1 MRTHYLVILLILSTN
16 WTYSNDGIYPFK
28 LEIGEFYQSSEL
40 ISNAEGDSTSVIF
53 QIKSDFAEANE
64 MISVL
69 KGDTKTESQKITL
82 QNRRILNKMLI
93 DEHLYML
100 TMSDFQF
107 SLVIMNS
114 NLEFNVYPFFDL
126 RVGLSTQI
134 DSKILGKI
142 EDDVVIMFSGRLYR
156 FNVGL
161 NSLTKIESESDF
173 TQSFILSPNVQNI
186 EIVGLVKERNSADAV
201 YIQGKE
207 MLLSRNKFVSF
218 DENMVINN
226 NQNLYFISSEKSSN
240 QTFVQ
245 SIDFESFSALAAFWV
260 NAPLRLLHFDVN
272 DINPRMSYVVS
283 QTDKYEFVISTINA
297 SNNLSEI
304 SRIELPSKMLF
315 PRALMKSF
323 DSYVVLFANGIVM
336 LDSDG
341 QIISVS
347 TFNIK
352 FPENEKL
359 RLYDYGEHFIISSN
373 SISVS
378 FNFEENDLWLI
389 NRIIEGV
396 KEYLV
401 ACLFIFTL
409 IVFVQLYRHQRRLF
423 REMIDLPGIGFMT
436 FIDKNGRLILYNALA
451 SNILGITKV
460 MPKKKYFEFYFKNES
475 YKEIASLLKSSFE
488 SRSNLTERINIDIGT
503 DSREWVC
510 KTIVLRNIAGRFRG
524 VFFTG
529 VDITEQLQR
538 KRISNWAQI
547 AHDMQTN
554 LSTIKLNAEQ
564 IECDNFPD
572 IVKKKTRILHQ
583 VKLLIHRVR
592 DIVTVGR
599 SDKVDYSKHDINVI
613 CNEVLSE
620 FDDTMFPNVTIENH
634 SPSIMFYCD
643 KAKIIRAI
651 RNAIENSIKATD
663 NRNGLIQINAMRKN
677 ANVEITIKDNG
688 KGMTP
693 ETLAKMMI
701 PYFTTGR
708 KTGGSGIGTMIMQH
722 VVELHGG
729 KLEINS
735 EIGVGTEC
743 RFIFPIIPPKTSIKL
758 HERAE

>member
-1 MRTHYLVILLILSTN
+1 MYYLIIFLLFAANSV
-16 WTYSNDGIYPFK
+16 YSNDRIYPYK

-40 ISNAEGDSTSVIF
+40 ISNAHGDSASVTF
-53 QIKSDFAEANE
+53 QIKSDFAEADE
-64 MISVL
+64 MISVM
-69 KGDTKTESQKITL
+69 KSGVKTESQSITL
-82 QNRRILNKMLI
+82 QNRRILNKKLI
-93 DEHLYML
+93 DGHLFML
-100 TMSDFQF
+100 TSSDFQF

-114 NLEFNVYPFFDL
+114 NLEFNIYPIFDL
-126 RVGLSTQI
+126 REGIPSQFNAE
-134 DSKILGKI
+134 ILGKI
-142 EDDVVIMFSGRLYR
+142 DEDLLFVFAGKLYR
-156 FNVGL
+156 FNLGL
-161 NSLTKIESESDF
+161 NSLSKIESESEF

-186 EIVGLVKERNSADAV
+186 EIVGVVKERNNADAI
-201 YIQGKE
+201 YITGTE
-207 MLLSRNKFVSF
+207 LLESRNKFVSF
-218 DENMVINN
+218 DENLVLNN
-226 NQNLYFISSEKSSN
+226 KHHLYFISSERNSN
-240 QTFVQ
+240 QTFIQ
-245 SIDFESFSALAAFWV
+245 SIALESFATLSAFWV
-260 NAPLRLLHFDVN
+260 NTSMRLLNFDFDDEN
-272 DINPRMSYVVS
+272 LQMSYVTNQS
-283 QTDKYEFVISTINA
+283 DKYEFVISTINA
-297 SNNLSEI
+297 NNNLTEV
-304 SRIELPSKMLF
+304 SRIELPSYMLF
-315 PRALMKSF
+315 PRALLKSL

-336 LDSDG
+336 IDSFG
-341 QIISVS
+341 KIISVAS
-347 TFNIK
+347 FNIK
-352 FPENEKL
+352 FPENEEL
-359 RLYDYGEHFIISSN
+359 QIYDYGNHFIISSN
-373 SISVS
+373 SLSVA
-378 FNFEENDLWLI
+378 FNIKENNLWLF
-389 NRIIEGV
+389 NRVVEGV

-401 ACLFIFTL
+401 AFLFIFTL
-409 IVFVQLYRHQRRLF
+409 IIFVQLYRHQRRLF
-423 REMIDLPGIGFMT
+423 REMIDLPGIGFMI
-436 FIDKNGRLILYNALA
+436 FIDNKGRLVLYNALA
-451 SNILGITKV
+451 RDALGITKAI
-460 MPKKKYFEFYFKNES
+460 PKRKYFEFYFKNES
-475 YKEIASLLKSSFE
+475 YKEISSLLNSSFE
-488 SRSNLTERINIDIGT
+488 SRSNLTERINIEIGA
-503 DSREWVC
+503 DSREWMC
-510 KTIVLRNIAGRFRG
+510 KTIILRNIAGRFRG

-564 IECDNFPD
+564 IECDDFPD
-572 IVKKKTRILHQ
+572 MVKKKTRILHQ

-634 SPSIMFYCD
+634 AASIMFYCD

-663 NRNGLIQINAMRKN
+663 NRNGLIQINAIRNN
-677 ANVEITIKDNG
+677 ANIEISIKDNG

-743 RFIFPIIPPKTSIKL
+743 KFIFPIIPPKTSIKF
-758 HERAE
+758 HDRSE

>member
-1 MRTHYLVILLILSTN
+1 MLLLTSNLV
-16 WTYSNDGIYPFK
+16 YSNDGIYPLK
-28 LEIGEFYQSSEL
+28 LEIGDLYQKSEL
-40 ISNAEGDSTSVIF
+40 ISNAFGDSASVTF

-69 KGDTKTESQKITL
+69 RGDEKSESQSITL
-82 QNRRILNKMLI
+82 QNRRIMNKMMI

-100 TMSDFQF
+100 TLSDFQF
-107 SLVIMNS
+107 TLVIMNS
-114 NLEFNVYPFFDL
+114 NLEFNIYPIFDL
-126 RVGLSTQI
+126 REGIPSRF
-134 DSKILGKI
+134 DSEILGKI
-142 EDDVVIMFSGRLYR
+142 DDDLVFIFAGKLYR

-161 NSLTKIESESDF
+161 NSLTKIESESEF
-173 TQSFILSPNVQNI
+173 TQSFILSPNVQYI

-207 MLLSRNKFVSF
+207 LLLSRNKFVSF
-218 DENMVINN
+218 DENLVLNN
-226 NQNLYFISSEKSSN
+226 NEHLYFISSENSSN
-240 QTFVQ
+240 QTFIQ
-245 SIDFESFSALAAFWV
+245 SVAMESFSALSAFWV
-260 NAPLRLLHFDVN
+260 NAPLRLLHFDAN
-272 DINPRMSYVVS
+272 ELNPRLSYVVGQS
-283 QTDKYEFVISTINA
+283 DKNEFVISTINS

-336 LDSDG
+336 LNSNG

-347 TFNIK
+347 TFNVK

-373 SISVS
+373 SISVT
-378 FNFEENDLWLI
+378 FNIKENDLWLF
-389 NRIIEGV
+389 NRIVEGV

-401 ACLFIFTL
+401 AFLFIFSL
-409 IVFVQLYRHQRRLF
+409 IIFVQLYRHQRRLF
-423 REMIDLPGIGFMT
+423 REMIDLPGIGFMI
-436 FIDKNGRLILYNALA
+436 FIDKNGRLILYNAMA
-451 SNILGITKV
+451 RNILGITKA

-475 YKEIASLLKSSFE
+475 YKEIASLLNSSFE
-488 SRSNLTERINIDIGT
+488 SRSDLTERINIEIGA
-503 DSREWVC
+503 DSREWMC

-564 IECDNFPD
+564 IECDDFPD
-572 IVKKKTRILHQ
+572 MVKKKTRILHQ

-634 SPSIMFYCD
+634 AASIQFYCD

-663 NRNGLIQINAMRKN
+663 NRQGLIQINAIRKN
-677 ANVEITIKDNG
+677 ANIEISIKDNG

-722 VVELHGG
+722 VVELHSG
-729 KLEINS
+729 KLEIDS
-735 EIGVGTEC
+735 EIGIGTEC
-743 RFIFPIIPPKTSIKL
+743 RFIFPIIPPKITL
-758 HERAE
+758 RLNERTD

>member
-1 MRTHYLVILLILSTN
+1 
-16 WTYSNDGIYPFK
+16 
-28 LEIGEFYQSSEL
+28 
-40 ISNAEGDSTSVIF
+40 
-53 QIKSDFAEANE
+53 
-64 MISVL
+64 
-69 KGDTKTESQKITL
+69 
-82 QNRRILNKMLI
+82 
-93 DEHLYML
+93 
-100 TMSDFQF
+100 
-107 SLVIMNS
+107 
-114 NLEFNVYPFFDL
+114 
-126 RVGLSTQI
+126 
-134 DSKILGKI
+134 
-142 EDDVVIMFSGRLYR
+142 
-156 FNVGL
+156 
-161 NSLTKIESESDF
+161 
-173 TQSFILSPNVQNI
+173 
-186 EIVGLVKERNSADAV
+186 
-201 YIQGKE
+201 
-207 MLLSRNKFVSF
+207 
-218 DENMVINN
+218 
-226 NQNLYFISSEKSSN
+226 
-240 QTFVQ
+240 
-245 SIDFESFSALAAFWV
+245 
-260 NAPLRLLHFDVN
+260 
-272 DINPRMSYVVS
+272 
-283 QTDKYEFVISTINA
+283 
-297 SNNLSEI
+297 
-304 SRIELPSKMLF
+304 
-315 PRALMKSF
+315 
-323 DSYVVLFANGIVM
+323 
-336 LDSDG
+336 
-341 QIISVS
+341 
-347 TFNIK
+347 
-352 FPENEKL
+352 
-359 RLYDYGEHFIISSN
+359 
-373 SISVS
+373 
-378 FNFEENDLWLI
+378 
-389 NRIIEGV
+389 
-396 KEYLV
+396 
-401 ACLFIFTL
+401 
-409 IVFVQLYRHQRRLF
+409 
-423 REMIDLPGIGFMT
+423 
-436 FIDKNGRLILYNALA
+436 
-451 SNILGITKV
+451 